1 MKPYLTVV
9 AGLIRRGKKV
19 LICQR
24 KKDDIFSLLWEFPGG
39 KVEKGESL
47 EEALIREIREELGVE
62 IKVNR
67 LVNAFYDEN
76 EKMRIKVYLFESRIV
91 KGDPQPLECQDVK
104 IIDIEE
110 LDNFALAPVD
120 KKIALFLKEN

>member
-1 MKPYLTVV
+1 MDYIHWHS
-9 AGLIRRGKKV
+9 GIRK
-19 LICQR
+19 R
-24 KKDDIFSLLWEFPGG
+24 KKG
-39 KVEKGESL
+39 
-47 EEALIREIREELGVE
+47 
-62 IKVNR
+62 
-67 LVNAFYDEN
+67 
-76 EKMRIKVYLFESRIV
+76 KMRIKVYLFESRIV